1 MAQENKKMPIGC
13 MAAMF
18 YSLDALLIIGGLYY
32 LPWGVILILIGVTGV
47 WTTHKNINAEKQ
59 KRQQKLDELQAKKQE
74 LQIIRDNTN
83 EELASKTL
91 AVIEHDEPIASLDS
105 DYANLTPLQRE
116 HTLNKAFEEIVKK
129 GTEDGIITNESET
142 GIKNFIE
149 HFGIP
154 VEKFEKHDWYSQYQK
169 LLVIK
174 DLLNGQIPQRCEVAT
189 EGFFL
194 NLAKNEQ
201 LIWRFDNVTFLEE
214 VQKTHYEGGS
224 SSISIRIAKGVYYRT
239 GAVKGR
245 PVTTTSMQEKAV
257 GTLFVATK
265 HLYFYSTNK
274 TIKIPFAK
282 VIAFTPYS
290 DGLGVQKDTATAKP
304 QAFQGLDGWFIYN
317 LVTNVINL

>member
-1 MAQENKKMPIGC
+1 MDPNKKYGFILTLSYIIG
-13 MAAMF
+13 AIP
-18 YSLDALLIIGGLYY
+18 IIGGCFC
-32 LPWGVILILIGVTGV
+32 LPWGFLLILLGVGFIHLMYSSV
-47 WTTHKNINAEKQ
+47 KIHKEK
-59 KRQQKLDELQAKKQE
+59 ELQEIEEIKNHEQE

-317 LVTNVINL
+317 LVTNIINL